1 MNLKT
6 INIFIYS
13 MNPMELIESLKIELQ
28 NFGEKLAEI
37 FPERVKRLSDPKFS
51 KLWGMDVNKLK
62 VRLRKGSEITRTA
75 MEKLKNN
82 INVIL
87 GAKSDTCLKL
97 IKRFINKDI
106 QSLDFIESLRMEIG
120 RYSGLIEV
128 LDEEISILLFGNP
141 RYIAFL
147 KQCLNNPNFPQFN
160 PNKKLSIRKLNKFKV
175 IFYQILGCKAKN
187 FILMIDDYI
196 SSNSDLPEYSHQ
208 QYSIKNPYIFDE
220 IDTVEK
226 AYWLGFLCADASLY
240 VRPTNKYEISLEIS
254 SKDKSELY
262 KLAKFVGI
270 SEENIKDRLRLVKLK
285 DGSISLSEMSYLRF
299 TCLPMGE
306 ALVNNSKFGSGSS
319 DDKKRVPKV
328 IKKLM
333 DFNQKQS
340 LSNSEERKIGL
351 DWLLG
356 YFDGDGTVYYN
367 RKGLKFSGEIISSS
381 KALLQDIKNVYRI
394 YNKIGFKDKNQGTYR
409 LAIGPE
415 IYKKMMSVYS
425 NSLQRKRPE

>member
-299 TCLPMGE
+299 TCLLMGE

>member
-1 MNLKT
+1 
-6 INIFIYS
+6 
-13 MNPMELIESLKIELQ
+13 MELIESLKIELQ

-37 FPERVKRLSDPKFS
+37 FPERVKKLSDPNFS
-51 KLWGMDVNKLK
+51 ELWGMDVNKLK

-97 IKRFINKDI
+97 IKRFINKEI

-120 RYSGLIEV
+120 CYFGLIEV

-141 RYIAFL
+141 RYIVFL

-187 FILMIDDYI
+187 LILMIDDYI
-196 SSNSDLPEYSHQ
+196 SSNPDLPEYSHQ
-208 QYSIKNPYIFDE
+208 QYFIKNPHIFDE

-226 AYWLGFLCADASLY
+226 AYWLGFLCADGSLY
-240 VRPTNKYEISLEIS
+240 VQPTNKYEISSEIS

-270 SEENIKDRLRLVKLK
+270 NEENIKDRLRLVKLK

-306 ALVNNSKFGSGSS
+306 ALVNNGKFGSGSS
-319 DDKKRVPKV
+319 DDKKRVPNV

-340 LSNSEERKIGL
+340 LSNSQERKIGL
-351 DWLLG
+351 AWLLG
-356 YFDGDGTVYYN
+356 YFDGDGTVYYD
-367 RKGLKFSGEIISSS
+367 RKGFKLLGEIISSS
-381 KALLQDIKNVYRI
+381 KTLLQDIKNIYKI

-409 LAIGPE
+409 LAIGPK
-415 IYKKMMSVYS
+415 IYK
-425 NSLQRKRPE
+425 N